1 MISKKGVGSME
12 KKLGLGSGVAICV
25 GLIVA
30 TSCLV
35 SLGTGM
41 GSIGRWFIIPLFM
54 VMFLNWFIGISFAE
68 LNGLMPRVQG
78 GTGQYLLAGMG
89 PLPSLIGNLSAYV
102 ITEIL
107 SMTAEITLCGLVL
120 KSLFLPNV
128 DNRII
133 SVAIMAVFLIVNL
146 FGVDIFSKVQNV
158 VVFLLIGSMVL
169 IGLIGAFKLG
179 ISSNV
184 VNYAANAPTFEEIG
198 GIKGLCSYAA
208 LAFWLFIGVEFII
221 PVAKDLKNPKR
232 DVLLSM
238 TIGLALLFVVQS
250 ILGIG
255 MTNYVSLDALAN
267 DPNSTPHMTYAT
279 NLLGNAGRIWMGI
292 ITILAA
298 ASTINTV
305 YASISKIMQGMGEEG
320 MMPRIF
326 AKTNKRGAAWVG
338 LVVLFVFVSTI
349 IISNLGATEGVSF
362 LLLSGSCFWLLTYCL
377 VHATVLILRRRNP
390 EYPRKKWLTLAG
402 IPQIIGIL
410 GNLYMI
416 WNIDSGD
423 ARIKIFKLCGTVFV
437 ILVVYSVIWVC
448 GVMKARPFQPVPV
461 EVINDASVKF
471 DELVR
476 KENEL
481 KGAEGEVS

>member
-1 MISKKGVGSME
+1 MK

-41 GSIGRWFIIPLFM
+41 GSIGRWFIIPLFAVM
-54 VMFLNWFIGISFAE
+54 VLNWFIGISFAE

-107 SMTAEITLCGLVL
+107 SMTAEITLCGFVL
-120 KSLFLPNV
+120 KGLFLPH
-128 DNRII
+128 
-133 SVAIMAVFLIVNL
+133 
-146 FGVDIFSKVQNV
+146 
-158 VVFLLIGSMVL
+158 
-169 IGLIGAFKLG
+169 KLG

-184 VNYAANAPTFEEIG
+184 VDYAANAPTFEQIG
-198 GIKGLCSYAA
+198 GFKGLCSYAA

-221 PVAKDLKNPKR
+221 PVAKDLKNPRR

-238 TIGLALLFVVQS
+238 TIGLVLLFFVQS

-255 MTNYVSLDALAN
+255 MTNYVSLDILAN
-267 DPNSTPHMTYAT
+267 DPAGTPHMTYAT

-305 YASISKIMQGMGEEG
+305 YASVSRIVQGMGEEG
-320 MMPRIF
+320 MMPSVF

-338 LVVLFVFVSTI
+338 LIVLFVFVAGI
-349 IISNLGATEGVSF
+349 IASGLGATEGVSF

-377 VHATVLILRRRNP
+377 VHVTVLILRKRNP
-390 EYPRKKWLTLAG
+390 EYTRKKWLTLGG

-410 GNLYMI
+410 GNVYMI
-416 WNIDSGD
+416 WNISTGET
-423 ARIKIFKLCGTVFV
+423 RIKIFELCGVLFAV
-437 ILVVYSVIWVC
+437 LVVYSIIWVC
-448 GVMKARPFQPVPV
+448 GVMKASPFQPVPV

-471 DELVR
+471 NELV
-476 KENEL
+476 KEENEEKAL
-481 KGAEGEVS
+481 AGAEGEVN

>member
-1 MISKKGVGSME
+1 MK

-41 GSIGRWFIIPLFM
+41 GSIGRWFIIPLFAVM
-54 VMFLNWFIGISFAE
+54 VLNWFIGISFAE

-78 GTGQYLLAGMG
+78 GTGQYLLAGIG

-120 KSLFLPNV
+120 KGLFLPHV

-133 SVAIMAVFLIVNL
+133 SIVIMALFLVVNL
-146 FGVDIFSKVQNV
+146 FGVDIFSKVQNI

-169 IGLIGAFKLG
+169 IGLIGVCKLG

-184 VNYAANAPTFEEIG
+184 VDYAANAPTFEQIG
-198 GIKGLCSYAA
+198 GFKGLCSYAA

-221 PVAKDLKNPKR
+221 PVAKDLKNPRR
-232 DVLLSM
+232 DVILSM
-238 TIGLALLFVVQS
+238 TIGLVLLFFVQS

-255 MTNYVSLDALAN
+255 MTNYVSLDILAN
-267 DPNSTPHMTYAT
+267 DPAGTPHMTYAT
-279 NLLGNAGRIWMGI
+279 NLLDNAGRIWMGI

-305 YASISKIMQGMGEEG
+305 YASVSRIVQGMGEEG
-320 MMPRIF
+320 MMPSVF

-338 LVVLFVFVSTI
+338 LVVLFVFVAGI
-349 IISNLGATEGVSF
+349 IASGLGATEGVSF
-362 LLLSGSCFWLLTYCL
+362 LLLSGSCFWLLTYL
-377 VHATVLILRRRNP
+377 SLIH
-390 EYPRKKWLTLAG
+390 
-402 IPQIIGIL
+402 I
-410 GNLYMI
+410 
-416 WNIDSGD
+416 
-423 ARIKIFKLCGTVFV
+423 
-437 ILVVYSVIWVC
+437 
-448 GVMKARPFQPVPV
+448 
-461 EVINDASVKF
+461 
-471 DELVR
+471 
-476 KENEL
+476 
-481 KGAEGEVS
+481 